1 MVIFFEEKTSY
12 LDFVSP
18 VKELLEVKENL
29 WLDISV
35 EISYFKALTFW
46 IS

>member
-1 MVIFFEEKTSY
+1 MRNEVKLNGYFFEEKISY

-18 VKELLEVKENL
+18 VKERLEVKENL

-35 EISYFKALTFW
+35 EISYF
-46 IS
+46 